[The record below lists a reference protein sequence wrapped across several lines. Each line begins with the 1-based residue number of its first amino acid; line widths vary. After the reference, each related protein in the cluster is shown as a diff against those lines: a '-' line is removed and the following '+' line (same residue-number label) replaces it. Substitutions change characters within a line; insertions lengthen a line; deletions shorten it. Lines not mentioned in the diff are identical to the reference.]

1 MMEVFFCL
9 SVIEETGATRQ
20 EGKMKALIFYCFFA
34 CALMTSGPSILFA
47 RVPAGQDTIFI
58 PGGALSTL
66 DTIKIPGGTLAG
78 RENKGSLEATINGDT
93 TSTGARV
100 NPNRVYALNEGQ
112 YYFQVA
118 PINVYNPAGTLTI
131 AGIPSGYGKTK
142 PVILIANTGNAHVV
156 INQNLGTSATNQVY
170 GSLKFENIHY
180 VTKELDGYQNSELFF
195 CGTIKDRPQKL
206 TIDNCLFEFS
216 NIDLFDCTNEQG
228 AIGGWPYGAKFF
240 ITSSY
245 FRNMFEPLQWWSSRV
260 FQCKHPIDT
269 LWVENCTV
277 TGGGPIFLQ
286 QNELTDFAYFTHN
299 TFVNI
304 KKNWLLSPYYR
315 TLFIVNNIFINQNW
329 VGEDTN
335 VTSGGQNPVKMF
347 TSTINVDSVSAQDG
361 VVVQGKYYV
370 GDSSHYSHEL
380 DLTKLRIFVS
390 DNINY
395 YDPLLVNGYYA
406 SSTYVDSA
414 LGALPS
420 YLTWSFFTPPFP
432 VRNVP
437 GEWMNS
443 RTQALFDAY
452 GPGNGGFVERRTET
466 SDPGTVTKGIADAS
480 VVTMMAEWNQNQWG
494 DPRFP
499 TAPDIVHSKYI
510 FGDYDPTTLPGIANG
525 VKTDTMTTGAA
536 GITKFTDLTENFHQ
550 PGHLSAIDGFPIG
563 SLIWDDAAL
572 ANYNPAAAMLA
583 VLLSYLADGYP
594 IIGVKP
600 EPGAAAVYSLA
611 QNYPNPFN
619 PSTTIRYGIPM
630 RSNVSLIV
638 YNTLGQRVTTL
649 VNEPQ
654 DAGYHEVKFDGSAL
668 ASGVYFYRLRAG
680 TYVDTK
686 RLLLLR

>member
-1 MMEVFFCL
+1 
-9 SVIEETGATRQ
+9 
-20 EGKMKALIFYCFFA
+20 MKALIFYCFFA

-66 DTIKIPGGTLAG
+66 DTIKIPGGTLTG

-100 NPNRVYALNEGQ
+100 NRNRVYALYQGQ
-112 YYFQVA
+112 VYFQEA
-118 PINVYNPAGTLTI
+118 PIYYNDPHGTLTI
-131 AGIPSGYGKTK
+131 CAIPSSSGATK
-142 PVILIANTGNAHVV
+142 PIILITPVPPATLESTNT
-156 INQNLGTSATNQVY
+156 VY
-170 GSLKFENIHY
+170 GSIKLEGIHY
-180 VTKELDGYQNSELFF
+180 QTMMTSTHQNSELFY
-195 CGTIKDRPQKL
+195 CGTIKDVPQEL
-206 TIDNCLFEFS
+206 RVNNCFFEFAGTD
-216 NIDLFDCTNEQG
+216 IFDCTDEAN

-240 ITSSY
+240 FTNSY
-245 FRNMFEPLQWWSSRV
+245 FRNLFHPDQWWGSRV
-260 FQCKHPIDT
+260 FQCCHPIDT
-269 LWVENCTV
+269 LWIENCTV
-277 TGGGPIFLQ
+277 TTGGLTFLQ
-286 QNELTDFAYFTHN
+286 RNQLTDFEYINHN
-299 TFVNI
+299 TIVNNMKYWLMSAYHKTMFV
-304 KKNWLLSPYYR
+304 
-315 TLFIVNNIFINQNW
+315 TNNIFINQNW
-329 VGEDTN
+329 VGEDMF
-335 VTSGGQNPVKMF
+335 VTISGQDPDRLFM
-347 TSTINVDSVSAQDG
+347 STINIDTCNG
-361 VVVQGKYYV
+361 TNGLVVQGKYYD
-370 GDSSHYSHEL
+370 GDSSHYSAAL
-380 DLTKLRIFVS
+380 DLNHMKVFIS

-395 YDPLLVNGYYA
+395 YDPLLIDGYYT

-414 LGALPS
+414 LGTPPS
-420 YLTWSFFTPPFP
+420 YLEWFGPPP
-432 VRNVP
+432 PYKIGNQP

-510 FGDYDPTTLPGIANG
+510 FGDYDPTTLPGIING
-525 VKTDTMTTGAA
+525 VKSDNVVTDGAGIQV